1 MVTTEQQE
9 MVKKIREQVLA
20 AIDRDET
27 LSDEAISAR
36 IRQAI
41 VEEAAEHPM
50 TVTDRYEVEH
60 AVFNSLRK
68 LDVLQDLLDADNDVT
83 EIMING
89 PDDIF
94 LERRG
99 KIVRSSLRFSSKEK
113 LEDVVQ
119 QIVARTNKTVNE
131 SHPIADTHWV
141 DGSRIHIVAPPVA
154 VDGCMISI
162 RRFPKESIT
171 MEKLIALG
179 SLNEEMAEFL
189 KGLVAAG
196 YNLFISG
203 GTGSGKTTFLNALTE
218 YIPKGERVITIEDS
232 AELQVIG
239 VENLVRF
246 EAREAT
252 LEGKLEISIRDLV
265 KTSLRMRPDRIIVGE
280 CRGAEALEVLTASNS
295 GHDGTMS
302 TGHANSA
309 KDMVHRLS
317 NMVLMASV
325 DLPLTAIRQQIAS
338 GIDIFVHLGRLSDG
352 SRKVLE
358 ISEVTGVERDEVILN
373 PLYSYEI
380 TDIKDRV
387 NGQWVRKENLVH
399 CKKAERIRRKWED
412 GCWKVLE
419 SRH

>member
-1 MVTTEQQE
+1 
-9 MVKKIREQVLA
+9 
-20 AIDRDET
+20 
-27 LSDEAISAR
+27 
-36 IRQAI
+36 
-41 VEEAAEHPM
+41 
-50 TVTDRYEVEH
+50 
-60 AVFNSLRK
+60 
-68 LDVLQDLLDADNDVT
+68 
-83 EIMING
+83 
-89 PDDIF
+89 
-94 LERRG
+94 
-99 KIVRSSLRFSSKEK
+99 
-113 LEDVVQ
+113 
-119 QIVARTNKTVNE
+119 
-131 SHPIADTHWV
+131 
-141 DGSRIHIVAPPVA
+141 
-154 VDGCMISI
+154 
-162 RRFPKESIT
+162 
-171 MEKLIALG
+171 
-179 SLNEEMAEFL
+179 
-189 KGLVAAG
+189 
-196 YNLFISG
+196 
-203 GTGSGKTTFLNALTE
+203 
-218 YIPKGERVITIEDS
+218 
-232 AELQVIG
+232 
-239 VENLVRF
+239 
-246 EAREAT
+246 
-252 LEGKLEISIRDLV
+252 
-265 KTSLRMRPDRIIVGE
+265 MRPDRIIVGE

>member
-1 MVTTEQQE
+1 MGQQD
-9 MVKKIREQVLA
+9 MIQTIRSRVLA
-20 AIDRDET
+20 GIDRDQD
-27 LSDEAISAR
+27 LSDEAILSM
-36 IRQAI
+36 IRR
-41 VEEAAEHPM
+41 VVVDEAQEHPM
-50 TVTDRYEVEH
+50 TVEERQAAEH

-68 LDVLQDLLDADNDVT
+68 LDVLQDLLDSDSDVT

-99 KIVRSSLRFSSKEK
+99 RIERSPLRFSSKEK
-113 LEDVVQ
+113 LEDVIQ

-154 VDGCMISI
+154 VDGCMVSI

-171 MEKLIALG
+171 MDKLIALG

-196 YNLFISG
+196 YNMFISG

-239 VENLVRF
+239 VDNLVRF

-309 KDMVHRLS
+309 GDMVHRLS

-358 ISEVTGVERDEVILN
+358 ITEVVGTKQDEVELRT
-373 PLYSYEI
+373 LYSYEI

-387 NGQWVRKENLVH
+387 NGQWERKNTLLRTE
-399 CKKAERIRRKWED
+399 KADRIRRKWEN
-412 GCWKVLE
+412 GSWKVQR
-419 SRH
+419 SHS